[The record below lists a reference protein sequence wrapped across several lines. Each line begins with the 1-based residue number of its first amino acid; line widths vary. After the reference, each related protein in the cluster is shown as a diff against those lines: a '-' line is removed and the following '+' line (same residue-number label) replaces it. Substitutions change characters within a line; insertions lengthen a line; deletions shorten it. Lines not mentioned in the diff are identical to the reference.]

1 MHADDAHALAE
12 QHFAT
17 LVAALEAGRSDALV
31 RYLETAS
38 RFHTYSFRN
47 QCLIAAQCPTATRVA
62 GYQAWRQLGRWVRRG
77 ETGIA
82 ILAPIT
88 RRRADVDADSDAIE
102 DAERTRV
109 HGFRSAYVFAQTDG
123 DPLPTIAHDTAG
135 DPGVYL
141 AALEQAIT
149 DAGVVITRLAD
160 LGGAHGYS
168 QPGRI
173 TILESLTPAD
183 TAAVL
188 VHEFAHEPLHQR
200 GDLRPVSKTVRETEA
215 EAVTFIVGTAI
226 GIRSS
231 VDATDYIQLY
241 DGNAD
246 TLRQSL
252 HRIQATAKTILSALP
267 LETLS
272 FAADETSRVA
282 LMSAQT

>member
-17 LVAALEAGRSDALV
+17 LVAALEAGRSDVLV

-38 RFHTYSFRN
+38 RFHRYSFRN

-62 GYQAWRQLGRWVRRG
+62 GYQAWRRLGRWVRRG
-77 ETGIA
+77 ETGIV

-88 RRRADVDADSDAIE
+88 RRRTDVAADDEATDDAD
-102 DAERTRV
+102 RTRV
-109 HGFRSAYVFAQTDG
+109 LAFRSANVFDVSQTDG
-123 DPLPTIAHDTAG
+123 EPLPTLVHDATG
-135 DPGVYL
+135 DPGIHL

-149 DAGVVITRLAD
+149 DAGVVITRLPD

-173 TILESLTPAD
+173 TILDSLMPAD
-183 TAAVL
+183 AAVVL
-188 VHEFAHEPLHQR
+188 VHEFAHELLHQR
-200 GDLRPVSKTVRETEA
+200 GDDRPASKTVRETEA
-215 EAVTFIVGTAI
+215 EAVAFIVGTAV

-241 DGNAD
+241 DGSAD
-246 TLRQSL
+246 TLRQAL
-252 HRIQATAKTILSALP
+252 HRIQATAKKILSALP
-267 LETLS
+267 LETP
-272 FAADETSRVA
+272 AAAAHEIAHLAS
-282 LMSAQT
+282 

>member
-1 MHADDAHALAE
+1 MHADDAHKLAE

-88 RRRADVDADSDAIE
+88 RRRADVDADGDAIE

-109 HGFRSAYVFAQTDG
+109 HGFRSAYVFDIAQTDG

-141 AALEQAIT
+141 AALEQAT
-149 DAGVVITRLAD
+149 TVAGVVITRLAD

-168 QPGRI
+168 HQASRP
-173 TILESLTPAD
+173 ESLTPAD
-183 TAAVL
+183 TAQCSSTVR
-188 VHEFAHEPLHQR
+188 HEPFQR
-200 GDLRPVSKTVRETEA
+200 GDEDRRQTVRETEA
-215 EAVTFIVGTAI
+215 EAVAFIVGTVI

-231 VDATDYIQLY
+231 
-241 DGNAD
+241 GCH
-246 TLRQSL
+246 RL
-252 HRIQATAKTILSALP
+252 HPRRRKRGHPAPIAASHQATAK
-267 LETLS
+267 
-272 FAADETSRVA
+272 
-282 LMSAQT
+282 